1 MRYDHYD
8 TIFPRCGEDT
18 AVQKK
23 GRGKYVQ
30 AEITSRMPP
39 AQFSTGLC
47 HYITAL
53 TKLPTDR
60 WDGPVVVRTDINHSA
75 GAAGHGNGLSDEL

>member
-39 AQFSTGLC
+39 AQFST
-47 HYITAL
+47 
-53 TKLPTDR
+53 
-60 WDGPVVVRTDINHSA
+60 DINHSA